1 MVSPLEI
8 KIKPITSTEVAKACA
23 KMVSD
28 SEHWIKLE
36 RGYKEA
42 LEIISDP
49 CSEAY
54 VAWFREE
61 MAGFIIIEMV
71 GSLKGYV
78 KSVFVPPERRGEG
91 IGSELIKYAEER
103 IFSETP
109 NVFLLVS
116 SFNKGARKFYQKLG
130 YEEVGEFKDYVVKG
144 YSEILFRKTKGPL
157 NEFN

>member
-1 MVSPLEI
+1 VSPLEI
-8 KIKPITSTEVAKACA
+8 KIKPITSTEVAKVCA

-28 SEHWIKLE
+28 SGHWKKLE

-61 MAGFIIIEMV
+61 VAGFIIIEMV

-78 KSVFVPPERRGEG
+78 KSVFVPPERRDEG
-91 IGSELIKYAEER
+91 IGSELIRYAEER

-116 SFNKGARKFYQKLG
+116 SFNIGARKLYQKLG
-130 YEEVGEFKDYVVKG
+130 YEEIGEFKDYVVSG

>member
-1 MVSPLEI
+1 M
-8 KIKPITSTEVAKACA
+8 
-23 KMVSD
+23 SD
-28 SEHWIKLE
+28 SEHWKKLK
-36 RGYKEA
+36 RGYKDA
-42 LEIISDP
+42 REIISNP

-54 VAWFREE
+54 VAWSRDDV
-61 MAGFIIIEMV
+61 AGFIIIEMV
-71 GSLKGYV
+71 GSLKGYI
-78 KSVFVPPERRGEG
+78 KSIFVPPERRGEG

-116 SFNKGARKFYQKLG
+116 SFNKGARKLYQKLG
-130 YEEVGEFKDYVVKG
+130 YEEIGEFKDYVVRG

>member
-1 MVSPLEI
+1 MVSN
-8 KIKPITSTEVAKACA
+8 
-23 KMVSD
+23 

-36 RGYKEA
+36 RGYNEA
-42 LEIISDP
+42 FELISDP

-61 MAGFIIIEMV
+61 VAGFIIIEMI
-71 GSLKGYV
+71 GTFKGYV

-91 IGSELIKYAEER
+91 IGSELIKYAEDR

-116 SFNKGARKFYQKLG
+116 SFNKGARKLYQKLG
-130 YEEVGEFKDYVVKG
+130 YEEIGEFKDYVVRG